1 MPPYLPSGQLEQL
14 HAALDRFARNP
25 RILNKYMLLWVALV
39 LQLAAMEYVLDC
51 ALKEPATTPAAKPAE
66 KPAAGPDSDYT
77 EELPGRDDLPKGA
90 DTY

>member
-1 MPPYLPSGQLEQL
+1 MRWT
-14 HAALDRFARNP
+14 AL
-25 RILNKYMLLWVALV
+25 
-39 LQLAAMEYVLDC
+39 
-51 ALKEPATTPAAKPAE
+51 TTPAAKPAA